1 MSEVCYQTNI
11 KMECIKISF
20 RWVTYPVSPRTGYL
34 GVFMAPGSQEWL
46 DTKAAQQGRALT
58 DSNIP
63 VAGIKINPK
72 VGSRTTS
79 IVISLLP
86 NQDSPGLELFKG
98 WGMVPLVLVTSGDPL
113 PPSEDLR
120 KELFCFL
127 RASKGQNGRPNL
139 SSYYTEGESE
149 DWPAEEA
156 KVLKPDE
163 LWPEWRETPQQGTST
178 SQGKKTPKSIS
189 GTKYSRVGGFTRQCL
204 SPTAEGLYGEKLIS
218 TANHS
223 LATNTW
229 RSYTSVVNKLK
240 KISLET
246 GVEISFPL
254 NKDMIQV
261 ILGFLLTQGLK
272 ASTIQGY
279 MSSLKHAH
287 MTRGSSNP
295 LLEDG
300 FIQQVLK
307 GAKNRDSLEEA
318 EAKAVVTIPIMGKIW
333 EELRKI
339 NWNIETKRMIWAIAT
354 TLFMGSLRPSEILC
368 IKTDEYDEAKSLLWS
383 DVKFLETKVENKKL
397 EFLQL
402 RVRHSKT
409 SKSMPEQIIEIPEV
423 DSKMCAVQSWKKW
436 MMMRK
441 RKQDGNIPVF
451 TSKDGSLVTVG
462 EFNRKLAILLPDEI
476 PKITARAFR
485 PALATI
491 MARQG
496 ASQDTLKSLGRWS
509 SKAFQTYIRKGR
521 ANNWKT
527 ARIELQKAIT
537 NH

>member
-1 MSEVCYQTNI
+1 M
-11 KMECIKISF
+11 
-20 RWVTYPVSPRTGYL
+20 SPRTGYL

-156 KVLKPDE
+156 KVLKPEE

-204 SPTAEGLYGEKLIS
+204 SPTAEGLYGEKLLS

-423 DSKMCAVQSWKKW
+423 DSKMCAVKSWKKW

-441 RKQDGNIPVF
+441 RKQDGNTPVF

-527 ARIELQKAIT
+527 ARIELQKAII